1 MGRSIHKL
9 TARQVDAFKDAGR
22 YGDGGGLYLRV
33 TKTGSKRWV
42 LRYTQASGG
51 KSREMGLGSANRQ
64 AISLA
69 RARELAQD
77 ARDAIL
83 EGKDPVAARD
93 RTTMQSEDIPN
104 FGVFADEFVA
114 VQIQSFRNAKHI
126 AQWKMTLT
134 KYAAPLRPK
143 NLNEITT
150 DDVLSILRPMWQG
163 KNETA
168 SRLRGRIEKVLDA
181 AKAKGLRSGE
191 NPARW
196 RGHLELLLPK
206 RQKLQR
212 GHHKAL
218 NYEHIP
224 QFFADLHEREGMAA
238 LALEFLILAACRS
251 GEVRQ
256 LKWTELNFDTK
267 VWCIPAEKIK
277 SGKPHR
283 IPLTNRMLE
292 IIKQVRPWSSEDIFV
307 FPSTRRNHALSDT
320 GLSNVLKRMEVNEA
334 TVHGFRSSFRDWVGD
349 ETDFPREV
357 AEAALAH
364 VVGNETERAY
374 RRKDAFEK
382 RVVLMNAWQD
392 YCLKTT

>member
-9 TARQVDAFKDAGR
+9 TARQVDAYKHAGR

-42 LRYTQASGG
+42 LRYTPAAGA
-51 KSREMGLGSANRQ
+51 KSREMGLGSANKQ
-64 AISLA
+64 AVSLA
-69 RARELAQD
+69 RARELAQE
-77 ARDAIL
+77 ARNAIL
-83 EGKDPVAARD
+83 EGKDPIAARN
-93 RTTMQSEDIPN
+93 RATVQSDDTPN
-104 FGVFADEFVA
+104 FGTFADEFVA
-114 VQIQSFRNAKHI
+114 VQAQSFRNAKHI

-134 KYAAPLRPK
+134 NYAAPLRPK
-143 NLNEITT
+143 DLNEITT
-150 DDVLSILRPMWQG
+150 DDVLSILRPIWQT

-181 AKAKGLRSGE
+181 AKAKGMRSGE

-218 NYEHIP
+218 DYEQIP
-224 QFFADLHEREGMAA
+224 QFFADLHERSGMAT

-256 LKWTELNFDTK
+256 LKWTELDLDLK
-267 VWCIPAEKIK
+267 VWCIPAEKMK
-277 SGKPHR
+277 ASRSHR
-283 IPLTNRMLE
+283 IPLTSRMLE
-292 IIKQVRPWSSEDIFV
+292 IINLVRPWSNDDVFV
-307 FPSTRRNHALSDT
+307 FPSRRKNHALSDT
-320 GLSNVLKRMEVNEA
+320 GLSNILKRMELTEV

-364 VVGNETERAY
+364 VVGSETERAY

-382 RVVLMNAWQD
+382 RITLMNAWQD
-392 YCLKTT
+392 FCLSK